1 MKNKV
6 LIIGLGGI
14 GYRHLQAV
22 LKCETDMDIY
32 AVDISVE
39 AISNAKKY
47 IAENCPNKNVF
58 FYTDIN
64 CFCNELFEVTIIAT
78 SSKIRKDVLETLMK
92 NGNTLRNVIFEKV
105 LFNNLKDYKNVN
117 TLLRKNKINGFVNCT
132 GRENVS
138 YQKLRERMKDAKYF
152 KIMYRG
158 ANWGLAC
165 NSIHK
170 IDLIAFLAN
179 YIGEDIQFDGSLI
192 ENKIYESKR
201 EGYIEF
207 YGRFSGRL
215 GKNILFVFEC
225 SHDESPL
232 ILDIFTDKEIYS
244 IKEGDKIICYDGVNI
259 EIESFEQEYISN
271 TSTTIVDNLLN
282 GKNIFLPTYEESM
295 KYHIP
300 MLEMFMEVQERVTGE
315 NNYICD
321 IT

>member
-1 MKNKV
+1 M
-6 LIIGLGGI
+6 
-14 GYRHLQAV
+14 
-22 LKCETDMDIY
+22 
-32 AVDISVE
+32 
-39 AISNAKKY
+39 
-47 IAENCPNKNVF
+47 
-58 FYTDIN
+58 
-64 CFCNELFEVTIIAT
+64 
-78 SSKIRKDVLETLMK
+78 
-92 NGNTLRNVIFEKV
+92 
-105 LFNNLKDYKNVN
+105 
-117 TLLRKNKINGFVNCT
+117 
-132 GRENVS
+132 
-138 YQKLRERMKDAKYF
+138 
-152 KIMYRG
+152 
-158 ANWGLAC
+158 
-165 NSIHK
+165 
-170 IDLIAFLAN
+170 
-179 YIGEDIQFDGSLI
+179 
-192 ENKIYESKR
+192 
-201 EGYIEF
+201 
-207 YGRFSGRL
+207 